1 MPLLQFRASDILGP
15 YVGMTEQ
22 KLAGAFSQAKEEGA
36 VMLLDEIDSLLRS
49 RDNANHSWEVTQ
61 VNELLMQ
68 LENYQ
73 GILIACTNHKST
85 LDSAAARRFDLKI
98 EFGYLEPERA
108 WDFFQVVLKSHKNI
122 PMLNK
127 QAVKARVHKLKQL
140 TPGDFRTT
148 TRKLSLTNGGVT
160 ALGLI
165 EGLEDEVRI
174 RSLSHSREIGFSAVF

>member
-1 MPLLQFRASDILGP
+1 
-15 YVGMTEQ
+15 
-22 KLAGAFSQAKEEGA
+22 
-36 VMLLDEIDSLLRS
+36 
-49 RDNANHSWEVTQ
+49 
-61 VNELLMQ
+61 
-68 LENYQ
+68 
-73 GILIACTNHKST
+73 

-108 WDFFQVVLKSHKNI
+108 WDFFQVVLKSHKNT

-148 TRKLSLTNGGVT
+148 TRKLSLTNGEVT

-165 EGLEDEVRI
+165 EGLEDEVRT